1 MTDTV
6 ENTQPE
12 PEAQAQPQAQT
23 ADQGADLNIQDLSAM
38 KSIID
43 VASSRGA
50 FKPAEMMM
58 VGTVYNK
65 LSAFLDAVAKQA
77 EAQKAAGAQP
87 TQGA

>member
-1 MTDTV
+1 MTEQV

-12 PEAQAQPQAQT
+12 QQQGPQ
-23 ADQGADLNIQDLSAM
+23 DNGPDLNIQDLSAM

-50 FKPAEMMM
+50 FKPAEMQM
-58 VGTVYNK
+58 VGQTYNK

-77 EAQKAAGAQP
+77 EAAKAQ
-87 TQGA
+87 TQGS

>member
-12 PEAQAQPQAQT
+12 QQAQT
-23 ADQGADLNIQDLSAM
+23 TEQPQQEQGTDLSIQDLSAM

-43 VASSRGA
+43 VASTRGA

-65 LSAFLDAVAKQA
+65 LSTFLDAVAKQQ
-77 EAQKAAGAQP
+77 AQAQTKGA
-87 TQGA
+87 